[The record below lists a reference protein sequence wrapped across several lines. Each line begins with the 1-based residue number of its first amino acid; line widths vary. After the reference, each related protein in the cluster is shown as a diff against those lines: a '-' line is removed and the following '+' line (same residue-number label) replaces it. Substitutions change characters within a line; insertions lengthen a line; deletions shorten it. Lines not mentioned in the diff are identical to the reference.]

1 MSGGADGIVG
11 MAFEANHFSHNAEAA
26 ATYVNVTCA
35 ALPNVQQ
42 EIIMAAVRVL
52 SMLFIP
58 LDMGLPT
65 CRTIAAAVKL
75 ISLGCSNQT
84 DFSWL

>member
-35 ALPNVQQ
+35 GAQCATGDFVGCGESLIN
-42 EIIMAAVRVL
+42 AVHSARHGVTNMQRNR
-52 SMLFIP
+52 SS
-58 LDMGLPT
+58 GH
-65 CRTIAAAVKL
+65 
-75 ISLGCSNQT
+75 T